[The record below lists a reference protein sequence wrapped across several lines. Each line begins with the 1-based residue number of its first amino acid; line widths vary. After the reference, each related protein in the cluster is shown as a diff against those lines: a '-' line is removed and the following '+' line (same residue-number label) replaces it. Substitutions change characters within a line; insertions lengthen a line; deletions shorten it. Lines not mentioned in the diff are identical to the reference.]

1 MTGPNDPTEPTPV
14 WAPPPVVPP
23 APTTT
28 GAPLAAPPPAPAHE
42 TPAAP
47 VTAVRR
53 PARKRGAVDVVLVV
67 AAIFAIGGIGFAVG
81 RVTAPAT
88 VAGAG
93 AGQFPGNGQAG
104 QFPGNGQ
111 GGQFQGGG
119 QGGFLGAGGGG
130 ITLSG
135 EVVAVTADQLT
146 LKLASGQTIQVPLDS
161 STTYHSQAPAT
172 ATDVTT
178 GATVQVQVGRA
189 GGNGGNGPN
198 ASPGTGGTG
207 GRGLNLGAATSVT
220 VVPK

>member
-1 MTGPNDPTEPTPV
+1 M
-14 WAPPPVVPP
+14 
-23 APTTT
+23 
-28 GAPLAAPPPAPAHE
+28 GAAARRATCTDHDERTARRSASGAGSE
-42 TPAAP
+42 TATAP

-53 PARKRGAVDVVLVV
+53 PTRKRGAVDVVLVV

-88 VAGAG
+88 AVAGAG
-93 AGQFPGNGQAG
+93 NRTVPGRNGQAG

-111 GGQFQGGG
+111 GGQSQGGG

-172 ATDVTT
+172 AAEVTT
-178 GATVQVQVGRA
+178 GANVQVQVQVGRG

-198 ASPGTGGTG
+198 ASPGTGG
-207 GRGLNLGAATSVT
+207 RGFNLGAATSVT